1 MRGPRSQAPGAQRG
15 GGAGRAALGAA
26 LLARDA
32 RLGPSPAP
40 AAEGALDASPP
51 RPSPPPRRP
60 AGCSGVC
67 AAAAQPGGQ
76 GRTNRGGAAGG
87 GAGGREGTDSG
98 AEATRPT
105 PRALPPAPP
114 GAPGGRVGDW
124 RTKRRPSPGAT
135 GGVTWP
141 PSRAPPGW
149 DRGGRARA
157 GSSWARRP
165 SGLELRGRWAGLCLA
180 SPGPHGKDPLELL
193 REGTACFV
201 SLQAAPVAGEAE
213 PHPVAGGG
221 GLF

>member
-32 RLGPSPAP
+32 RLEPSPAP

-87 GAGGREGTDSG
+87 GGRPGGDRQRRGGYPADPARTPTRPAGGSGWEGRGLENKAPPVSRG
-98 AEATRPT
+98 NGRGHVATK
-105 PRALPPAPP
+105 PRAARLGP
-114 GAPGGRVGDW
+114 
-124 RTKRRPSPGAT
+124 RRPGSCWVVVGTKTLRPRVTWSLGRSLPGISGPPRKRSPGT
-135 GGVTWP
+135 T
-141 PSRAPPGW
+141 
-149 DRGGRARA
+149 
-157 GSSWARRP
+157 
-165 SGLELRGRWAGLCLA
+165 
-180 SPGPHGKDPLELL
+180 
-193 REGTACFV
+193 
-201 SLQAAPVAGEAE
+201 
-213 PHPVAGGG
+213 
-221 GLF
+221 